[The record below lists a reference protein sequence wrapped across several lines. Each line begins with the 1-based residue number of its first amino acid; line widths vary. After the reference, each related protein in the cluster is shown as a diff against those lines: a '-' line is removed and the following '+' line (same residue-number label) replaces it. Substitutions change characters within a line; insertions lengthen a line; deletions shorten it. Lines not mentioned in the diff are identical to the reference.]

1 MGIRAYLSIVR
12 PVNSIVAGGAGLLGY
27 LVASGTITIPSL
39 ILVAIIS
46 SITAAGNVLNDYFDV
61 DIDAINR
68 PERPIPSG
76 DISKTSALLYA
87 SILFI
92 IGNTLALFSNT
103 LCTSIAF
110 LNSFLLVAY
119 ARYVKK
125 SPFFGN
131 FFVSYLTGSIFI
143 FSGAFLGI
151 SGIVRNMP
159 LILITFLA
167 TFARELLKD
176 AEDVHGDAT
185 MGAKTAPILIGIR
198 KTTFLALLFA
208 GCAVVVSLFPPP
220 IWYRGPYFVGIGFVD
235 IVILIGA
242 TRAIRCDTADC
253 IKGSKATTILKIGMY
268 LALLVYCLVSIL

>member
-1 MGIRAYLSIVR
+1 MAIRAYLSIVR

-27 LVASGTITIPSL
+27 LVATGTITVPSL
-39 ILVAIIS
+39 LLVAIIS
-46 SITAAGNVLNDYFDV
+46 SITAAGNVLNDYFDA

-76 DISKTSALLYA
+76 GISKSSALWYA

-103 LCTSIAF
+103 LCVGIAF
-110 LNSFLLVAY
+110 LNSFLLIVY
-119 ARYVKK
+119 SGYLKK

-151 SGIVRNMP
+151 GGIVRNIP
-159 LILITFLA
+159 LVLITFLA

-176 AEDVHGDAT
+176 AEDVQGDAT
-185 MGAKTAPILIGIR
+185 MGARTAPILIGIK
-198 KTTFLALLFA
+198 KTTFIALFFA
-208 GCAVVVSLFPPP
+208 CCAVVVSLFPLPM
-220 IWYRGPYFVGIGFVD
+220 WYKTPYFIGIGFVD
-235 IVILIGA
+235 SIILTGA
-242 TRAIRCDTADC
+242 ALSTRCETAECVKKSNAI
-253 IKGSKATTILKIGMY
+253 IILKIGMY
-268 LALLVYCLVSIL
+268 LALLVYCLVAIL